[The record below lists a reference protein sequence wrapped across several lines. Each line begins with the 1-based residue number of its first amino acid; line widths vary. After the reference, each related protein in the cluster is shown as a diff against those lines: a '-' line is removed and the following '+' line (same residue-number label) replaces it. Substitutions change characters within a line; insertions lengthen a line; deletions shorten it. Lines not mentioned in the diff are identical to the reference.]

1 MYKKSPHKLSL
12 QGLFWAIFALKVA
25 QNQPKVTILNLSY
38 SLKVNR
44 KFDASVV
51 CVISLHPGA
60 YYAS

>member
-1 MYKKSPHKLSL
+1 MYKKSPRKLSL
-12 QGLFWAIFALKVA
+12 QGLFGAIFALKVA

-38 SLKVNR
+38 SLQLIR

-51 CVISLHPGA
+51 CVISLHPDA